1 MEVEQAVQLAT
12 TIVAMAVEASEN
24 HIRRLT
30 AIANDDEDIIT
41 LLQGR
46 TDSQRYYWVGLAQ
59 SEALWLT
66 FQNQLVLDIEWNE
79 MFRMSHE
86 SFNILLG
93 LLEDDLV
100 KQDTKFRLAIPPA
113 KRLAIALFYLL

>member
-30 AIANDDEDIIT
+30 AIENDDEGIIT

-46 TDSQRYYWVGLAQ
+46 TDS
-59 SEALWLT
+59 
-66 FQNQLVLDIEWNE
+66 
-79 MFRMSHE
+79 
-86 SFNILLG
+86 
-93 LLEDDLV
+93 
-100 KQDTKFRLAIPPA
+100 
-113 KRLAIALFYLL
+113 

>member
-1 MEVEQAVQLAT
+1 
-12 TIVAMAVEASEN
+12 MAVEASEN

-30 AIANDDEDIIT
+30 ALENDDEDIIT
-41 LLQGR
+41 LLQVR
-46 TDSQRYYWVGLAQ
+46 IDSQRYYWVRLAQ

-79 MFRMSHE
+79 MFRMSRE

-100 KQDTKFRLAIPPA
+100 RQDTKFRLAIPPA

>member
-30 AIANDDEDIIT
+30 AIANDDENIIT

-46 TDSQRYYWVGLAQ
+46 TDSQRYYWV
-59 SEALWLT
+59 
-66 FQNQLVLDIEWNE
+66 
-79 MFRMSHE
+79 
-86 SFNILLG
+86 
-93 LLEDDLV
+93 
-100 KQDTKFRLAIPPA
+100 RLA
-113 KRLAIALFYLL
+113 KLSG